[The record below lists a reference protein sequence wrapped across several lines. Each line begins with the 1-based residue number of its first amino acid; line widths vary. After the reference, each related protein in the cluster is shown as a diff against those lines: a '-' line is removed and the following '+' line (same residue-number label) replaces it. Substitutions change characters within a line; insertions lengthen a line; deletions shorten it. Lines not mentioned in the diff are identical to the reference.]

1 LQVQHAISA
10 SHIENAWKKIVELQA
25 QFLQLNMGNLPIN
38 LEIVRAKVDK
48 LQVELMSL
56 SKQHGGFA
64 ANLDSAKQ
72 DISNKTTQV
81 MQGLFL
87 ANQAL
92 TGFFW

>member
-1 LQVQHAISA
+1 MEKDCGITSSISSAQH
-10 SHIENAWKKIVELQA
+10 
-25 QFLQLNMGNLPIN
+25 GNLPIN

-64 ANLDSAKQ
+64 ANLDSAQQ

-81 MQGLFL
+81 TQGLFL